1 MTASFALSVPD
12 DPQLVA
18 RLTAA
23 VEQQSDPPISVG
35 RSRTA
40 VLAFE
45 AETGE
50 MMLRKPCDPGAGGS
64 GRAGLAID
72 GSATELMCQIGVHE
86 FVTPAAP

>member
-12 DPQLVA
+12 DPELVA

-50 MMLRKPCDPGAGGS
+50 MMLRSRVIQALEEAVGPDWQSMVQPLS
-64 GRAGLAID
+64 
-72 GSATELMCQIGVHE
+72 
-86 FVTPAAP
+86 